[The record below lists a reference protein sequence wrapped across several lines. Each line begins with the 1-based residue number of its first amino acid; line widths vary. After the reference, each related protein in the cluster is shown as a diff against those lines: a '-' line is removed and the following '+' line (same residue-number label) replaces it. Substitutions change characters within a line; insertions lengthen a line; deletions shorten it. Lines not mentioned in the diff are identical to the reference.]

1 MDRILF
7 QSNKEIEVLINAS
20 NIHRGGGLQVAVSF
34 LYDIIHYKNTPFSFE
49 IIASSEVARNL
60 EDMGV
65 QLNELTFF
73 NEKNSYGIKAI
84 WSNLLNAKS
93 SNLIIFNIFGPHY
106 ALIEKRYQ
114 ITGFAQPWILNDS
127 AYNTLGFLQS
137 VKSKMKY
144 LIQELFFAR
153 ADELVVELP
162 HVKKRLLE
170 KNIQSA
176 SKIHVVN
183 NCVSNIYSQPHKWM
197 ALADRIE
204 NSGLKIGYVGRDY
217 THKNLNILPKVKE
230 ILENFYHLDITIY
243 VTLNDEE
250 WGRRS
255 EYFRNNIENVG
266 NLNIAQC
273 PEFYKIL
280 DGVIFPSL
288 LECFSATPVEALFM
302 KKPLFASNRHFVI
315 DVCDKYAIYFD
326 PLNAHDMAEKI
337 NDYFRLPKQ
346 QQQRFVQLG
355 YERIISMPTSEDRS
369 ENYIRLINNAL
380 NELH

>member
-7 QSNKEIEVLINAS
+7 QSKKKIEVLINAS
-20 NIHRGGGLQVAVSF
+20 NIHSGGGLQVAVSF
-34 LYDIIHYKNTPFSFE
+34 LYDIIHHKNTPFNFE

-65 QLNELTFF
+65 QLNELNFF
-73 NEKNSYGIKAI
+73 NEENSYGIKAI

-183 NCVSNIYSQPHKWM
+183 NCVSNIYSQPNKWM

-204 NSGLKIGYVGRDY
+204 NSGLKIGYIGRDY
-217 THKNLNILPKVKE
+217 THKNLNILPKVK
-230 ILENFYHLDITIY
+230 
-243 VTLNDEE
+243 
-250 WGRRS
+250 
-255 EYFRNNIENVG
+255 
-266 NLNIAQC
+266 
-273 PEFYKIL
+273 K
-280 DGVIFPSL
+280 
-288 LECFSATPVEALFM
+288 
-302 KKPLFASNRHFVI
+302 
-315 DVCDKYAIYFD
+315 
-326 PLNAHDMAEKI
+326 
-337 NDYFRLPKQ
+337 
-346 QQQRFVQLG
+346 
-355 YERIISMPTSEDRS
+355 
-369 ENYIRLINNAL
+369 
-380 NELH
+380 

>member
-7 QSNKEIEVLINAS
+7 RSKKKIEVLINAA
-20 NIHRGGGLQVAVSF
+20 NIHGGGGLQVAVSF
-34 LYDIIHYKNTPFSFE
+34 LYDIIHYKNIPFTFE

-73 NEKNSYGIKAI
+73 HEENIYGLKAI
-84 WSNLLNAKS
+84 WSNLLNTKS

-106 ALIEKRYQ
+106 TLIEKRYQ
-114 ITGFAQPWILNDS
+114 ITGFAQPWILEDS
-127 AYNTLGFLQS
+127 AHNTRGFLQS

-144 LIQELFFAR
+144 LIQELFFGR

-162 HVKKRLLE
+162 HVKKCLLE
-170 KNIQSA
+170 KNIQTA

-183 NCVSNIYSQPHKWM
+183 NCVSNIYSQPYKWM
-197 ALADRIE
+197 ALTDRIE
-204 NSGLKIGYVGRDY
+204 NSGLKIGYLGRDY
-217 THKNLNILPKVKE
+217 MHKNLNTLPKVKE
-230 ILENFYHLDITIY
+230 ILENFYQLDVTIY

-266 NLNIAQC
+266 SLNIAQC
-273 PEFYKIL
+273 PAFYKIL

-302 KKPLFASNRHFVI
+302 KVPLFASNRHFVI
-315 DVCDKYAIYFD
+315 DVCDRHAIYFD
-326 PLNAHDMAEKI
+326 PLNPHDMAEKI
-337 NDYFRLPKQ
+337 NDYFRLSKQ

-355 YERIISMPTSEDRS
+355 YEHIISMPTSKDRS

-380 NELH
+380 NELQ

>member
-7 QSNKEIEVLINAS
+7 QSKKKIEVLINAS
-20 NIHRGGGLQVAVSF
+20 NIHSGGGLQVAVSF
-34 LYDIIHYKNTPFSFE
+34 LYDIIHHKNTPFNFE

-65 QLNELTFF
+65 QLNELNFF
-73 NEKNSYGIKAI
+73 SEENSYGIKAI

-183 NCVSNIYSQPHKWM
+183 NCVSNIYSQPNKWM

-204 NSGLKIGYVGRDY
+204 NSGLKIGYIGRDY
-217 THKNLNILPKVKE
+217 THKNLNILPKVKK

-273 PEFYKIL
+273 PAFYKIL

-326 PLNAHDMAEKI
+326 PLNPHDMAEKI

-346 QQQRFVQLG
+346 QQQRFVHLG
-355 YERIISMPTSEDRS
+355 YEHIISMPTSEDRS
-369 ENYIRLINNAL
+369 KNYIRLINNAL
-380 NELH
+380 NELQ